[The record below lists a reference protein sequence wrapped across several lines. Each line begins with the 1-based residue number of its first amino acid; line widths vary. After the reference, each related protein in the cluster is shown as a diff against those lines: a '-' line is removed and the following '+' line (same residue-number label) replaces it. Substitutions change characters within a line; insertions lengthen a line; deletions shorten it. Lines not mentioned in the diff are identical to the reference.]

1 MDSIQLDKSAAES
14 LISEIGTNKIPLVE
28 MKAVVDQ
35 ARYIQERSNKS
46 KNKID
51 EIVYEAIAL
60 GKSVQKEHSRVYGLV
75 QQLIHYVSFGGH
87 GDGKLANLLTDVM
100 LHETR
105 SYLDAIKERGQYIDK
120 RHNRGIIE
128 FEYVFNYFC

>member
-1 MDSIQLDKSAAES
+1 
-14 LISEIGTNKIPLVE
+14 